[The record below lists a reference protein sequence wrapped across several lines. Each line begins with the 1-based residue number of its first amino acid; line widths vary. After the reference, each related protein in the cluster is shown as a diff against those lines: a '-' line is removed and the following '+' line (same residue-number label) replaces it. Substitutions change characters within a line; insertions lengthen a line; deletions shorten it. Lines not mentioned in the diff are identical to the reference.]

1 MTSWGGIIAPAKM
14 PKPIVDKLNRDI
26 VEALKQP
33 DVREKLVSMGA
44 DVVAGTPE
52 QFDALLRADTQR
64 YEKLIKD
71 VGLEPQ

>member
-1 MTSWGGIIAPAKM
+1 M
-14 PKPIVDKLNRDI
+14 
-26 VEALKQP
+26 
-33 DVREKLVSMGA
+33 REKLVSMGA

-64 YEKLIKD
+64 YGKLIKD